1 MELRLDALLAGLRDD
16 TAGVLARID
25 ADPLLTKRSDGDL
38 VLANASKAL
47 FTPVEP
53 HQLFAKG
60 IVYRRDPFRLVSL
73 PLVKIFN
80 LGERNVTAHDI
91 AALTE
96 EARHSG
102 VHFLAKMD
110 GTLIQRFQDGGRVRF
125 TTRGVLEG
133 VRYTGAQDEDAP
145 ERLSHFDFL
154 GQARAVAARHYPHLL
169 TAAAEWDHL
178 TLLFEFL
185 HPETRVVTNY
195 GDRQDLVL
203 IAAFDRA
210 NWRYL
215 PYRELT
221 AFADEHRLTA
231 VAEYA
236 LHGHTLT
243 EKLDDLHAR
252 LRGTDE
258 EGTVLTVEHD
268 LGGGVH
274 GLAYRVKVKS
284 ADYLRMLKLMVS
296 CTYDRTAE
304 MLDARPEWEAWQP
317 FEAFL
322 QSQGNDRV
330 PEEVLTEYRTHFE
343 TYRAYL
349 RDCEQLRAWAEG
361 EATRLRATLP
371 AGDERVVRKAFA
383 ERVLSHPAK
392 ALLFAAFGRKLTL
405 RSVRDFAPTPEE
417 AVAAVADLG
426 PGGAATS

>member
-1 MELRLDALLAGLRDD
+1 MELRLDRLLAGLRDD

-25 ADPLLTKRSDGDL
+25 ADPLLVKRTNGDL
-38 VLANASKAL
+38 VLANASKTL
-47 FTPVEP
+47 FTPAEP

-80 LGERNVTAHDI
+80 LGERNVTAADV

-102 VHFLAKMD
+102 VHFLTKMD
-110 GTLIQRFQDGGRVRF
+110 GTLIQRFQDGGRVHF
-125 TTRGVLEG
+125 TTRGVPEG

-145 ERLSHFDFL
+145 DRLSHFDFL
-154 GQARAVAARHYPHLL
+154 GETRAVAARHYPQLL
-169 TAAAEWDHL
+169 TAAPEWDDL

-185 HPETRVVTNY
+185 HPDTRVITDY

-203 IAAFDRA
+203 IAAFDKA

-221 AFADEHRLTA
+221 ALADAHRLTA
-231 VAEYA
+231 VAQYV
-236 LHGHTLT
+236 LHGHTLA
-243 EKLDDLHAR
+243 EKIDDLHAR

-274 GLAYRVKVKS
+274 GIAYRVKVKS

-296 CTYDRTAE
+296 CTFARTVE
-304 MLDARPEWEAWQP
+304 MLDARPEWTTWEP
-317 FEAFL
+317 FRAFL
-322 QSQGNDRV
+322 QSQGNESV
-330 PEEVLTEYRTHFE
+330 PEEVLATYREHHDA
-343 TYRAYL
+343 YRAYV
-349 RDCEQLRAWAEG
+349 RDCERLRAWADG
-361 EATRLRATLP
+361 EAARLRTTLP
-371 AGDERVVRKAFA
+371 AGDERATRKAFA
-383 ERVLSHPAK
+383 ELVRSHPLK
-392 ALLFAAFGRKLTL
+392 PLLFAAFGGKLTL
-405 RSVRDFAPTPEE
+405 RSARDFAPTPDE
-417 AVAAVADLG
+417 AA
-426 PGGAATS
+426 AATARFLPGSP

>member
-1 MELRLDALLAGLRDD
+1 MELRLDRLLALLRDD

-25 ADPLLTKRSDGDL
+25 ADPLLTKRTDGDL

-60 IVYRRDPFRLVSL
+60 IVYRRDPYRLVSL

-91 AALTE
+91 AAMTE

-102 VHFLAKMD
+102 MHFLHKMD
-110 GTLIQRFQDGGRVRF
+110 GTLIQRFQDGGRVWF

-145 ERLSHFDFL
+145 DRLSHFDFL
-154 GQARAVAARHYPHLL
+154 GEARAVAARSYPQLL
-169 TAAAEWDHL
+169 DAMQEWDRL

-185 HPETRVVTNY
+185 HPETRVVTDY
-195 GDRQDLVL
+195 GDRRDLVL
-203 IAAFDRA
+203 IAAFDRGGF
-210 NWRYL
+210 RYL

-221 AFADEHRLTA
+221 AFAETHGLTA
-231 VAEYA
+231 VGQYA
-236 LHGHTLT
+236 LHGHALA

-258 EGTVLTVEHD
+258 EGTVLTVEHGD
-268 LGGGVH
+268 GI
-274 GLAYRVKVKS
+274 AYRVKVKS

-296 CTYDRTAE
+296 CTYARTAE
-304 MLDARPEWEAWQP
+304 MLDARSEWETWEP

-322 QSQGNDRV
+322 KAQGNESV
-330 PEEVLTEYRTHFE
+330 PEEVLSEYRTHFD
-343 TYRAYL
+343 THRAYL
-349 RDCEQLRAWAEG
+349 VDCERLRAWAEG
-361 EATRLRATLP
+361 EAARIRETLP
-371 AGDERVVRKAFA
+371 AGDERAVRKSFA
-383 ERVLSHPAK
+383 EAVVSHPAK
-392 ALLFAAFGRKLTL
+392 PLLFAAFGGKLTL
-405 RSVRDFAPTPEE
+405 RSARDFAPSPDEVRS
-417 AVAAVADLG
+417 AVGRFCPSDPSLRDR
-426 PGGAATS
+426 